1 MVGGGG
7 AHECCMSHVI
17 PQYNMWHIWWRVSQ
31 GKHRI
36 KCPKYWSG
44 MKGKK
49 SDALERFCWYFW
61 PQSNW
66 GGGQLRISMN
76 WCYLREGGKQIFGL
90 SLSGW
95 NCRIGRKCAFYVGQ
109 LCPGRSRGRGRQQPI
124 GSAHFWSYAS
134 LSPFLILC
142 IISDHIA
149 ISDHLP
155 YCRQQR
161 ASSFTSI
168 KFLLSVNHYRST
180 CNSWMRKSQKFGFRF
195 IKKTPMWQ
203 STSPKTTQAETE
215 SIEGLMF
222 WPVHQY
228 CPLFHILYLL
238 DNMYTSYWS

>member
-1 MVGGGG
+1 MESQPRQAQNKVSKILERHERQKVRCTGKILLIFLATVKLGRRSIEDKYELVLSEGGG
-7 AHECCMSHVI
+7 
-17 PQYNMWHIWWRVSQ
+17 
-31 GKHRI
+31 
-36 KCPKYWSG
+36 
-44 MKGKK
+44 
-49 SDALERFCWYFW
+49 
-61 PQSNW
+61 
-66 GGGQLRISMN
+66 
-76 WCYLREGGKQIFGL
+76 QIFGL